1 MDAAEFHDL
10 RKLGRAQLLADF
22 PLTANGLRLPGRAGP
37 LLYLWLA
44 GVAVIGLAVPTILGI
59 WFAAPLVFPP
69 LASSALMVT
78 SQSQRLN
85 AHPRAVMLGHGCGVV
100 AGLTAVT
107 VLRQSHQTGVL
118 DQPTWIHGVAAL
130 LSVTLCIVLMA
141 IVGVVHAPAMSTTL
155 MIGLGLIVGVSNIV
169 VLLVGAALLTIT
181 VGIVHRIAG
190 VDYPWWASRP
200 SAKLPVPAP
209 ES

>member
-10 RKLGRAQLLADF
+10 RMVGRAQLLADF
-22 PLTANGLRLPGRAGP
+22 PLTAHGLRLPGNRGP
-37 LLYLWLA
+37 VLYLWLA
-44 GVAVIGLAVPTILGI
+44 GVAVIGLAVPTVLGI

-78 SQSQRLN
+78 AQSQRLN
-85 AHPRAVMLGHGCGVV
+85 AHPRAVLLGHGCGVL
-100 AGLTAVT
+100 AGLAAVT

-130 LSVTLCIVLMA
+130 LSVTLCIILMA

-155 MIGLGLIVGVSNIV
+155 MIGLGLIVGLSNIL
-169 VLLVGAALLTIT
+169 VLLAGAALLTIT
-181 VGIVHRIAG
+181 VGSIHRIAG
-190 VDYPWWASRP
+190 VDYPWWATRP
-200 SAKLPVPAP
+200 SAMLPVPATDL
-209 ES
+209 